1 MAKNY
6 MADVAKMLGVE
17 IGEEFKIDGDE
28 LISGRIFKIDETSL
42 LVKEM
47 GNYWGEPD
55 TRLEELLCGDLKIVK
70 LPWKPKC
77 GDLYYYPEV
86 NCKRVQITSF
96 EGYTTDL
103 ALIALR
109 MCYRTEAEAQ
119 EHFTED
125 YRKLTGKELEK

>member
-1 MAKNY
+1 MANH

-17 IGEEFKIDGDE
+17 LEEEFTIPDKAVILKITAKDGLMYKLEDNE
-28 LISGRIFKIDETSL
+28 NWGYGASDLQDL
-42 LVKEM
+42 LM
-47 GNYWGEPD
+47 GK
-55 TRLEELLCGDLKIVK
+55 LEIVK

-86 NCKRVQITSF
+86 NGKRVQITSF

-109 MCYRTEAEAQ
+109 MCYRTEEEAS
-119 EHFTED
+119 ECFAED
-125 YRKLTGKELEK
+125 YKKLTGLEWK